1 MLTDMGGNWGFEGQ
15 CHGNSIKACQY
26 SLSRFDGFCGS
37 FGESISNLD
46 VFHNVD
52 WRLI

>member
-1 MLTDMGGNWGFEGQ
+1 VEIGVL
-15 CHGNSIKACQY
+15 KANAMAIVLKLANTPYQ
-26 SLSRFDGFCGS
+26 DGFCGS

-52 WRLI
+52 WRLV